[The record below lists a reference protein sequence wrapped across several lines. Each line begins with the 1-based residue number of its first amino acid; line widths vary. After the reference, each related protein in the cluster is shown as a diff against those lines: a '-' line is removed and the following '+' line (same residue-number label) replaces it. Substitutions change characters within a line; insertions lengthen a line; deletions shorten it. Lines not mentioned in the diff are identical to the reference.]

1 MVLYLFFLLFAVAG
15 LFWLMTIPAKQRVA
29 VLTTAGPVLVIM
41 VGSLLTLLR
50 RGAIG
55 IPLVLL
61 GVSWWRRNRS
71 KRPISSAE
79 GQKST
84 VRSANLEM
92 ELDHDTGEMDGT
104 ILTGRLKGVRLS
116 SLSREELLSLYLD
129 FRSDTD
135 SISLL
140 ESFLDRYYPDWRD
153 RVDSD
158 DSDDSENRKDTS
170 GFDNMTRQEAYQILG
185 LEPNAS
191 QEEIHQAWRRLIKG
205 VHPDSGGSAFLA
217 AKINT
222 ARDILLDQNC

>member
-1 MVLYLFFLLFAVAG
+1 MFLYLFFLLFAMTG
-15 LFWLMTIPAKQRVA
+15 IFWLMSIPARQRVA
-29 VLTTAGPVLVIM
+29 VLSNALPIVIIV
-41 VGSLLTLLR
+41 VGGLLTLLR

-55 IPLVLL
+55 IPLIII

-71 KRPISSAE
+71 KRPIRSTE

-104 ILTGRLKGVRLS
+104 VLTGRMQGVGLS
-116 SLSREELLSLYLD
+116 SLSEEEILSLYFD

-153 RVDSD
+153 RA
-158 DSDDSENRKDTS
+158 DSEAFRNQKDTS
-170 GFDNMTRQEAYQILG
+170 GFDNMTSQEAYQILG
-185 LEPNAS
+185 IDSSAS

-222 ARDILLDQNC
+222 ARDILLD

>member
-1 MVLYLFFLLFAVAG
+1 MVLYLFFLLFAVTG
-15 LFWLMTIPAKQRVA
+15 LFWLMTIPAKQRGA
-29 VLTTAGPVLVIM
+29 VLSTAGPVLVIM

-50 RGAIG
+50 RGVFG
-55 IPLVLL
+55 IPLIII

-71 KRPISSAE
+71 KRPIRSAE

-104 ILTGRLKGVRLS
+104 ILTGRLQGVRLS
-116 SLSREELLSLYLD
+116 SLREEEILSLYFD

-158 DSDDSENRKDTS
+158 ASRNRNDTS
-170 GFDNMTRQEAYQILG
+170 GFDNMTKQEAYQILG

-191 QEEIHQAWRRLIKG
+191 QEEIHQAWRRLIKA
-205 VHPDSGGSAFLA
+205 VHPDSGGSVFLA

-222 ARDILLDQNC
+222 ARDILLDQET

>member
-1 MVLYLFFLLFAVAG
+1 MVLYLFLLLFAVIV
-15 LFWLMTIPAKQRVA
+15 LYWLMTMPAKQIVA
-29 VLTTAGPVLVIM
+29 VLSTAGPVLVIVAGGM
-41 VGSLLTLLR
+41 LTLLR

-55 IPLVLL
+55 IPLVIV

-71 KRPISSAE
+71 KRPIRSAE

-116 SLSREELLSLYLD
+116 SLSRDEILSLYFD
-129 FRSDTD
+129 FRSDPET
-135 SISLL
+135 ISLL

-153 RVDSD
+153 HVDSD
-158 DSDDSENRKDTS
+158 DSGNRKDPS

-191 QEEIHQAWRRLIKG
+191 QEEIHQAWRRLMKG

-217 AKINT
+217 EKIN
-222 ARDILLDQNC
+222 AAKDILLDQET

>member
-1 MVLYLFFLLFAVAG
+1 MFLYLFFLLFTVTG

-29 VLTTAGPVLVIM
+29 VLSTAGPVLVIM
-41 VGSLLTLLR
+41 VGSLLILLR

-55 IPLVLL
+55 IPLIII

-71 KRPISSAE
+71 KRPICSVE

-116 SLSREELLSLYLD
+116 SLSGEEILSLYFD

-158 DSDDSENRKDTS
+158 AFRNQNDTS

-222 ARDILLDQNC
+222 ARDILLDQET

>member
-1 MVLYLFFLLFAVAG
+1 MVLYLFFLLCAVTG
-15 LFWLMTIPAKQRVA
+15 FFWLMSIPAKQRVA
-29 VLTTAGPVLVIM
+29 VLSTAGPVLVII

-55 IPLVLL
+55 IPMILI

-71 KRPISSAE
+71 KRPISSPE

-104 ILTGRLKGVRLS
+104 VLTGHMQGV
-116 SLSREELLSLYLD
+116 SLSTLSEEEILSLYFD

-158 DSDDSENRKDTS
+158 DFRNQNGTS

-185 LEPNAS
+185 LQPGAS
-191 QEEIHQAWRRLIKG
+191 QAEIHQAWRRLIKG

-222 ARDILLDQNC
+222 ARDILLDEEA

>member
-1 MVLYLFFLLFAVAG
+1 MVLYLFFLVFAVTG
-15 LFWLMTIPAKQRVA
+15 FFWLMTIPAKQRVA
-29 VLTTAGPVLVIM
+29 VLSTAGPVLVIM
-41 VGSLLTLLR
+41 AGGVLTLLR
-50 RGAIG
+50 RGVIG
-55 IPLVLL
+55 IPLIFF

-84 VRSANLEM
+84 VRSAHLEM

-116 SLSREELLSLYLD
+116 SLSGEEIMSLHFD

-153 RVDSD
+153 HVDSD
-158 DSDDSENRKDTS
+158 DSRNRNKTS
-170 GFDNMTRQEAYQILG
+170 GFYNMTREEAYQILG
-185 LEPNAS
+185 LELNAS

-205 VHPDSGGSAFLA
+205 VHPDSGGSVFLA

-222 ARDILLDQNC
+222 AKDILLDQET

>member
-15 LFWLMTIPAKQRVA
+15 LFWLMTIPARQRVA
-29 VLTTAGPVLVIM
+29 VLSTAGPVLVIM
-41 VGSLLTLLR
+41 VGSVLTLLR

-55 IPLVLL
+55 IPLIII

-84 VRSANLEM
+84 VRSTNLEM

-104 ILTGRLKGVRLS
+104 ILTGRMQGVRLS
-116 SLSREELLSLYLD
+116 SLSEEEILSLYFE

-140 ESFLDRYYPDWRD
+140 ESFLDRYNPDWRG

-158 DSDDSENRKDTS
+158 AFRNQNGTS
-170 GFDNMTRQEAYQILG
+170 GFDKMTRQEAFQILG
-185 LEPNAS
+185 LEPDAS

-222 ARDILLDQNC
+222 ARDILLS

>member
-1 MVLYLFFLLFAVAG
+1 MVLYLFFLLFVVIG
-15 LFWLMTIPAKQRVA
+15 FFWLMTMPAKQIVA
-29 VLTTAGPVLVIM
+29 VLSTAGPVLVIM
-41 VGSLLTLLR
+41 VGMLLTLLR

-55 IPLVLL
+55 IPLVIL
-61 GVSWWRRNRS
+61 GISWWRRNRS

-104 ILTGRLKGVRLS
+104 LLTGRLKGARLS
-116 SLSREELLSLYLD
+116 SLSRGEILSLYFN

-135 SISLL
+135 TISLL

-153 RVDSD
+153 HVDSD
-158 DSDDSENRKDTS
+158 DSRNRNETS
-170 GFDNMTRQEAYQILG
+170 GFYNMTREEAYQILG

-217 AKINT
+217 GKINA
-222 ARDILLDQNC
+222 ARDILLDQET

>member
-1 MVLYLFFLLFAVAG
+1 MVLYLSFLLFAAIG
-15 LFWLMTIPAKQRVA
+15 IFWLMTIPAKQRVA
-29 VLTTAGPVLVIM
+29 VLSTAGPVVVIM
-41 VGSLLTLLR
+41 VGGVLTLLR

-55 IPLVLL
+55 TPLIIM

-92 ELDHDTGEMDGT
+92 ELDHDTGEMDGS
-104 ILTGRLKGVRLS
+104 ILTGRLQGVRLS
-116 SLSREELLSLYLD
+116 SLSEEEILSLYFD

-153 RVDSD
+153 RADSD
-158 DSDDSENRKDTS
+158 AS
-170 GFDNMTRQEAYQILG
+170 GNQNDRSAFDNMTRQEAYQILG

-205 VHPDSGGSAFLA
+205 VHPDSGGSDFLA
-217 AKINT
+217 EKINT
-222 ARDILLDQNC
+222 ARDILLDQET

>member
-1 MVLYLFFLLFAVAG
+1 MNGSVSFFLLFAVAG
-15 LFWLMTIPAKQRVA
+15 LFWLMTMPAKQIVA
-29 VLTTAGPVLVIM
+29 VLSTAGPVLVIIA
-41 VGSLLTLLR
+41 GGLLTLLR

-55 IPLVLL
+55 IPLIIV

-71 KRPISSAE
+71 KRPINSAE

-92 ELDHDTGEMDGT
+92 QLDHDTGEMDGT
-104 ILTGRLKGVRLS
+104 VLTGRLQGVRLS
-116 SLSREELLSLYLD
+116 SLSKEELLSLSFD
-129 FRSDTD
+129 FRSDAD

-153 RVDSD
+153 CD
-158 DSDDSENRKDTS
+158 DSDASRNRSDTS
-170 GFDNMTRQEAYQILG
+170 GFNNMTRQEAYQILG

-205 VHPDSGGSAFLA
+205 VHPDSGGSDFLA

-222 ARDILLDQNC
+222 AKDILLDQEA

>member
-1 MVLYLFFLLFAVAG
+1 MVLYLFFLLFAVTC
-15 LFWLMTIPAKQRVA
+15 LFWLITIPAKQRVA
-29 VLTTAGPVLVIM
+29 VLSTAGPVLVIM

-55 IPLVLL
+55 IPLIII

-104 ILTGRLKGVRLS
+104 ILTGRLKGARLS
-116 SLSREELLSLYLD
+116 SLSGEEILSLYFD

-158 DSDDSENRKDTS
+158 AFRNHNDTS

-222 ARDILLDQNC
+222 ARDILLDQET

>member
-1 MVLYLFFLLFAVAG
+1 MFLYLFFILFAVLG
-15 LFWLMTIPAKQRVA
+15 LYWLMTIPARQRIA
-29 VLTTAGPVLVIM
+29 VLSTAGPVLVIM
-41 VGSLLTLLR
+41 AGGLLTLLR

-55 IPLVLL
+55 IPLVIL

-71 KRPISSAE
+71 NRPISSAE

-92 ELDHDTGEMDGT
+92 ELDHDTGDVDGT

-116 SLSREELLSLYLD
+116 SLSREEIFSLYSD
-129 FRSDTD
+129 FRSDKE

-140 ESFLDRYYPDWRD
+140 ESFLDRNDPDWRD

-158 DSDDSENRKDTS
+158 DSRNRKNTS
-170 GFDNMTRQEAYQILG
+170 GFDNMTSQEAYQILG
-185 LEPNAS
+185 LEPDAS
-191 QEEIHQAWRRLIKG
+191 QEEIHQAYRRLIKG

-217 AKINT
+217 AKINA
-222 ARDILLDQNC
+222 ARDILLDQKT

>member
-1 MVLYLFFLLFAVAG
+1 MVLYLFFLIFAVIG
-15 LFWLMTIPAKQRVA
+15 LYWLMTTPAKQRVA
-29 VLTTAGPVLVIM
+29 VLSTAGPVLVIM

-55 IPLVLL
+55 IPLIIL
-61 GVSWWRRNRS
+61 GVSWWRKNRS

-79 GQKST
+79 GEKST

-92 ELDHDTGEMDGT
+92 ELDHDSGEMDGT
-104 ILTGRLKGVRLS
+104 LLTGRLKGVRLS
-116 SLSREELLSLYLD
+116 SLSGEEILSLYFDL
-129 FRSDTD
+129 RSDTD

-158 DSDDSENRKDTS
+158 AFKNQSDTS
-170 GFDNMTRQEAYQILG
+170 GFDKMTRQEAYQILG
-185 LEPNAS
+185 LEPDSS

-217 AKINT
+217 AKINN
-222 ARDILLDQNC
+222 ARDILLDQET

>member
-1 MVLYLFFLLFAVAG
+1 MVLYLFFLLFAVTG

-29 VLTTAGPVLVIM
+29 VLSTAGPVLVIM

-50 RGAIG
+50 RGVFG
-55 IPLVLL
+55 IPLIII

-71 KRPISSAE
+71 KRPIRSAE

-116 SLSREELLSLYLD
+116 SLSGDEILSLYFD

-158 DSDDSENRKDTS
+158 ASGNQNDTS
-170 GFDNMTRQEAYQILG
+170 GFDNMNRQEAYQILG
-185 LEPNAS
+185 LEQNAS

-217 AKINT
+217 AKINS
-222 ARDILLDQNC
+222 ARDILLDQET

>member
-1 MVLYLFFLLFAVAG
+1 MVLYLFFLLFAVAC
-15 LFWLMTIPAKQRVA
+15 LIWLMAIPAKQRVA
-29 VLTTAGPVLVIM
+29 VLSTAGPVLVIAA
-41 VGSLLTLLR
+41 GSLLTLLR

-55 IPLVLL
+55 IPLIII

-71 KRPISSAE
+71 KRPISSVE

-92 ELDHDTGEMDGT
+92 ELDHDTGELDGT

-116 SLSREELLSLYLD
+116 SLREEEILSLYFD

-140 ESFLDRYYPDWRD
+140 ESFLDRYHPDWRD
-153 RVDSD
+153 RFDSD
-158 DSDDSENRKDTS
+158 DSKNRNDTS
-170 GFDNMTRQEAYQILG
+170 AFDNMTRQEAYQILG
-185 LEPNAS
+185 LESNAS

-205 VHPDSGGSAFLA
+205 VHPDSGGSVFLA

-222 ARDILLDQNC
+222 ARDILLDQG

>member
-1 MVLYLFFLLFAVAG
+1 MVLYLFFLLFAVTG
-15 LFWLMTIPAKQRVA
+15 LFWLMAIPAKQRVA
-29 VLTTAGPVLVIM
+29 VLSTAGPVLVIM
-41 VGSLLTLLR
+41 AGSLLTLLR

-55 IPLVLL
+55 IPLIII

-71 KRPISSAE
+71 KRPIISAE
-79 GQKST
+79 GKKST

-104 ILTGRLKGVRLS
+104 ILTGRLKGVHLS
-116 SLSREELLSLYLD
+116 SLSIEELVSLYLN

-158 DSDDSENRKDTS
+158 DSRNRNDTS

-185 LEPNAS
+185 LDPNAS

-205 VHPDSGGSAFLA
+205 VHPDNGGSAFLA
-217 AKINT
+217 GKINA
-222 ARDILLDQNC
+222 ARDILLDQET

>member
-1 MVLYLFFLLFAVAG
+1 VIG

-29 VLTTAGPVLVIM
+29 VLSTAGPVLVIM
-41 VGSLLTLLR
+41 VGGLLTLLR

-55 IPLVLL
+55 IPLIVI
-61 GVSWWRRNRS
+61 GVSWWRRNYS

-79 GQKST
+79 GKKST

-116 SLSREELLSLYLD
+116 SLSGDEILSLYFD

-158 DSDDSENRKDTS
+158 ASGNQNDTP
-170 GFDNMTRQEAYQILG
+170 GFDNMNRQEAYQILG
-185 LEPNAS
+185 LEQNAS

-217 AKINT
+217 AKINS
-222 ARDILLDQNC
+222 ARDILLDQET

>member
-1 MVLYLFFLLFAVAG
+1 MALYLFFLLLAVTG
-15 LFWLMTIPAKQRVA
+15 LFWLMTKPAKQRVA
-29 VLTTAGPVLVIM
+29 ILSTAGPVLVIM
-41 VGSLLTLLR
+41 AGGVLTLLR
-50 RGAIG
+50 RGVIG
-55 IPLVLL
+55 IPLIFI

-71 KRPISSAE
+71 KRPLSSAE

-84 VRSANLEM
+84 VRSAHLEM
-92 ELDHDTGEMDGT
+92 VLDHDTGEMDGT

-116 SLSREELLSLYLD
+116 SLSGEEIMSLHFD

-140 ESFLDRYYPDWRD
+140 ESFLDRNYPDWRD
-153 RVDSD
+153 RFDSD
-158 DSDDSENRKDTS
+158 ASGNQNDTS

-191 QEEIHQAWRRLIKG
+191 QDEIHQAWKRLIKG

-217 AKINT
+217 GKINA
-222 ARDILLDQNC
+222 ARDILLDQKT

>member
-1 MVLYLFFLLFAVAG
+1 MLLYLFFLLFAVIG
-15 LFWLMTIPAKQRVA
+15 LFWLITIPARQRIA
-29 VLTTAGPVLVIM
+29 VFSNALPILVIV
-41 VGSLLTLLR
+41 VGSFLTLLR
-50 RGAIG
+50 RGVIG
-55 IPLVLL
+55 IPLFII

-104 ILTGRLKGVRLS
+104 VLTGRMQGVSLS
-116 SLSREELLSLYLD
+116 SLSEEEILSLYFD

-153 RVDSD
+153 HADSD
-158 DSDDSENRKDTS
+158 AFRNHHKDRS
-170 GFDNMTRQEAYQILG
+170 GFDNMTRREAYQILG
-185 LEPNAS
+185 IDSSAS
-191 QEEIHQAWRRLIKG
+191 QEEIHQAWRQLIKG

-222 ARDILLDQNC
+222 ARDILLD

>member
-15 LFWLMTIPAKQRVA
+15 LVWLMTMPAKQRVA
-29 VLTTAGPVLVIM
+29 VLSTAGPVLVIM
-41 VGSLLTLLR
+41 AGGLLTLLR
-50 RGAIG
+50 RGVIG
-55 IPLVLL
+55 IPLIFI

-71 KRPISSAE
+71 KRPISSSE

-84 VRSANLEM
+84 VRSAHLEM

-104 ILTGRLKGVRLS
+104 ILTGRLNGVRLS
-116 SLSREELLSLYLD
+116 SLSGEEIMSLHFD

-140 ESFLDRYYPDWRD
+140 ESFLDRNYPDWRD

-158 DSDDSENRKDTS
+158 ASRNQKDTS
-170 GFDNMTRQEAYQILG
+170 GFDNMTRREAYQILG

-217 AKINT
+217 GKINA
-222 ARDILLDQNC
+222 ARDILLDQET

>member
-1 MVLYLFFLLFAVAG
+1 MVLYLFFLLFAVIG
-15 LFWLMTIPAKQRVA
+15 LYWLMTMPAKQIVA
-29 VLTTAGPVLVIM
+29 VLSTAGPVLVI
-41 VGSLLTLLR
+41 VAGGLLTLLQ

-55 IPLVLL
+55 IPLIIV

-104 ILTGRLKGVRLS
+104 LLTGRLKGARLS
-116 SLSREELLSLYLD
+116 SLSREEILSLYYD

-153 RVDSD
+153 RD
-158 DSDDSENRKDTS
+158 DSDDSRNQKDTS
-170 GFDNMTRQEAYQILG
+170 GFDNMTRQEAHQILG

-222 ARDILLDQNC
+222 ARDILLDQET

>member
-1 MVLYLFFLLFAVAG
+1 MVLYLFFLLFAVTG

-29 VLTTAGPVLVIM
+29 VLSTAGPVLVIM

-55 IPLVLL
+55 IPLIII

-71 KRPISSAE
+71 KRPISSVE

-116 SLSREELLSLYLD
+116 SLSGEEIMSLYFD

-140 ESFLDRYYPDWRD
+140 ESFLDRYSPDWRD

-158 DSDDSENRKDTS
+158 AFRNQNDTS
-170 GFDNMTRQEAYQILG
+170 DFDNMTKQEAYQILG

-222 ARDILLDQNC
+222 ARDILLDQET

>member
-1 MVLYLFFLLFAVAG
+1 MVLYLFFLLFVVIG
-15 LFWLMTIPAKQRVA
+15 FFWLMTMPAKQIVA
-29 VLTTAGPVLVIM
+29 VLSTAGPVLVIM
-41 VGSLLTLLR
+41 MGMLLTLLR

-55 IPLVLL
+55 IPLVIL
-61 GVSWWRRNRS
+61 GISWWRRNRS

-84 VRSANLEM
+84 VRSANIEM

-116 SLSREELLSLYLD
+116 SLSGDEILSLYFD

-158 DSDDSENRKDTS
+158 ASGNQNDTP
-170 GFDNMTRQEAYQILG
+170 GFDNMNRQEAYQILG
-185 LEPNAS
+185 LEQNAS

-217 AKINT
+217 AKINS
-222 ARDILLDQNC
+222 ARDILLDQET